1 MLSDSKTGSDTNI
14 PIRLFLRIFQWNFSS
29 NFPFAFPSTIII
41 FSSGGLEKREALPRD
56 VSPFWP
62 EIRSIHGGCGNRK
75 PGREREREIS
85 FDSRHVEEIYS
96 RIAYAD
102 RCAHLRSSFSGAVSS
117 KCSTFASTSVFSKTC
132 QWPVSNYVRYWRGW
146 KFHPKCLQGMKF
158 RKEGIFASSLC
169 RILITGRIS
178 NK

>member
-62 EIRSIHGGCGNRK
+62 EIRSIHGGRGNRK
-75 PGREREREIS
+75 PGKEREREIS

-117 KCSTFASTSVFSKTC
+117 KCLDFCLDFRVLENLSMASLELC
-132 QWPVSNYVRYWRGW
+132 QV
-146 KFHPKCLQGMKF
+146 LAGMKVSPEMF
-158 RKEGIFASSLC
+158 ARDEVSEGRNFCLESL
-169 RILITGRIS
+169 
-178 NK
+178 